1 MFKIDKYL
9 PYHLRIERGYV
20 PEVVYPFRF
29 SDKDRTTSGKWG
41 GTFIIKIGPVLKP
54 DDSEFYFNQLTFK
67 FLKVIYEDNTEDI
80 NKLDLNNPNLLTLTD
95 YNIDESSDESSDE
108 EDNDDSEVSIYDYT
122 TDDSEDEDTN
132 EDSNESSNKKEDNK
146 DDVLDKLESDI
157 TNLFV

>member
-29 SDKDRTTSGKWG
+29 ADKDRTTSGKWG

-54 DDSEFYFNQLTFK
+54 EDSKFYFNHHMFK

-80 NKLDLNNPNLLTLTD
+80 DKLDLNNPNLLTLTE
-95 YNIDESSDESSDE
+95 YSIDESSESNDE
-108 EDNDDSEVSIYDYT
+108 EDNDDSGISISDFT

-132 EDSNESSNKKEDNK
+132 GDNNKSSNKKEDDK
-146 DDVLDKLESDI
+146 DDTLDKVESDI
-157 TNLFV
+157 TKLFV

>member
-29 SDKDRTTSGKWG
+29 SDKDRTASGKWG
-41 GTFIIKIGPVLKP
+41 GTFIIKIGPPLKP
-54 DDSEFYFNQLTFK
+54 DDSEFYFNHLTFK

-95 YNIDESSDESSDE
+95 YNIDESSDE
-108 EDNDDSEVSIYDYT
+108 EDNDDSGISISDFT

-132 EDSNESSNKKEDNK
+132 GDTNGDSNENSNKKEDDK
-146 DDVLDKLESDI
+146 DDTLDKVESDI
-157 TNLFV
+157 TKLFV